1 MGRKII
7 VTGYGPFLS
16 SAEDRT
22 PIKHDINASWEVAKA
37 LKANWAESTDLRF
50 NNIKS
55 YFYWW
60 FLKNK
65 FQYT

>member
-37 LKANWAESTDLRF
+37 LKANWTESTDLRF

-55 YFYWW
+55 YFYW
-60 FLKNK
+60 
-65 FQYT
+65 